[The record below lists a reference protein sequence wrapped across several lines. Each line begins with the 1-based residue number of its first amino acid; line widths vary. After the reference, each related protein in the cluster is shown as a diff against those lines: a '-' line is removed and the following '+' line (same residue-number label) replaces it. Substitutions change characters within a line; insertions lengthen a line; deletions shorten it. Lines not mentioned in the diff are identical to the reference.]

1 MVTTSACHAEDRGF
15 NPRRDRHFFIGS
27 VAQSVEQGT
36 ENPCVGG
43 SIPLG
48 ATIFVFFALVAQLDR
63 AFGYGPK
70 GYGFDSYR
78 AHHYFF
84 RIGKWL
90 SLVEH
95 YAWDVGVAG
104 SNPVFPTI

>member
-15 NPRRDRHFFIGS
+15 NPRRDRHFFGS

-48 ATIFVFFALVAQLDR
+48 ATIYLVFALIAQLDR

-70 GYGFDSYR
+70 GYGFDSYW
-78 AHHYFF
+78 AHHF
-84 RIGKWL
+84 I
-90 SLVEH
+90 SS
-95 YAWDVGVAG
+95 G
-104 SNPVFPTI
+104 SGSIW